1 MLSRRQ
7 RLRGSVSRQISRDG
21 RIFSMRWP
29 FARKLIRPFGSV
41 TAEDIQKEVKAITD
55 ICASGGHKNVI
66 RFIDHGPLRASDYYY
81 IDMEICQCNLDR
93 YIYTPSRPLFRFY
106 QDLVPTYSKEWKSVR
121 EHRKNVW
128 VIMGDITAGLE
139 FLHDRGYAH
148 RDLKPRNGQSYPS
161 LSIGFFFC

>member
-21 RIFSMRWP
+21 RNFSIMRWP
-29 FARKLIRPFGSV
+29 FARKSIRPFGSV

-81 IDMEICQCNLDR
+81 IDMEFASAIWTDISTLRAARCFGSIR
-93 YIYTPSRPLFRFY
+93 TWYRRTPRSGSPFG
-106 QDLVPTYSKEWKSVR
+106 SIVR
-121 EHRKNVW
+121 MSGLSW
-128 VIMGDITAGLE
+128 VTSPPGSNSCTTEAMRIEI
-139 FLHDRGYAH
+139 
-148 RDLKPRNGQSYPS
+148 
-161 LSIGFFFC
+161 